1 VAAAEAAL
9 AAVRGGLSAVG
20 AALGGA
26 ARDPPAAEKT

>member
-1 VAAAEAAL
+1 
-9 AAVRGGLSAVG
+9 VRGGLYAVG